1 MSDPSGRVV
10 VLSGATS
17 GIGEAAARALA
28 EAGARLT
35 LVGRNEE
42 LLRELAS
49 GLGAAT
55 DWVVAD
61 LVSLEQT
68 RRAAEEIRE
77 RHERIDVL
85 INNAGGMFSR
95 RRESPEGLEL
105 SLALNQLS
113 PFVLTSELLPLLRA
127 AAEADREFGARIVNV
142 ASVAHRSGVQ
152 WDDIASERGYRMMR
166 AYGQAKA
173 LMIMTTNELARR
185 LEGSGVTANS
195 VHPGVVRTGIIR
207 KSGNR
212 ILGALFDLVA
222 PLVLMSPERA
232 ASHVLRL
239 ATSDEAAG
247 VSGTYWSK
255 NRIEEPAGEA
265 GDHAAQARA
274 WRLSEQ
280 LAGMTAVD

>member
-1 MSDPSGRVV
+1 MSDASGRSV

-17 GIGEAAARALA
+17 GIGKAAARALA
-28 EAGARLT
+28 GAGARLT
-35 LVGRNEE
+35 LVGRNEA

-49 GLGAAT
+49 ELGTAT

-77 RHERIDVL
+77 RHDRIDVL
-85 INNAGGMFSR
+85 VNNAGGMFSR
-95 RRESPEGLEL
+95 RRESAEGLEL
-105 SLALNQLS
+105 SLALNHLS

-127 AAEADREFGARIVNV
+127 AADREFGARIVNV
-142 ASVAHRSGVQ
+142 ASVAHGSGVR

-185 LEGSGVTANS
+185 LEGTGVTANS

-212 ILGALFDLVA
+212 ILGALFDLAA
-222 PLVLMSPERA
+222 PLVLMSPEKG

-239 ATSDEAAG
+239 AISDEVAG
-247 VSGTYWSK
+247 VSGTYWGK

-265 GDHAAQARA
+265 GDRAAQERA

-280 LAGMTAVD
+280 LAGMTAAD

>member
-1 MSDPSGRVV
+1 MSDASGRVV

-105 SLALNQLS
+105 SLALNQ
-113 PFVLTSELLPLLRA
+113 PLAVRADLGA
-127 AAEADREFGARIVNV
+127 AAAAARRGRGRPRVRR
-142 ASVAHRSGVQ
+142 AHRQ
-152 WDDIASERGYRMMR
+152 RGLESRT
-166 AYGQAKA
+166 APGCGG
-173 LMIMTTNELARR
+173 TTSPPSA
-185 LEGSGVTANS
+185 G
-195 VHPGVVRTGIIR
+195 TG
-207 KSGNR
+207 
-212 ILGALFDLVA
+212 
-222 PLVLMSPERA
+222 
-232 ASHVLRL
+232 
-239 ATSDEAAG
+239 
-247 VSGTYWSK
+247 
-255 NRIEEPAGEA
+255 
-265 GDHAAQARA
+265 
-274 WRLSEQ
+274 
-280 LAGMTAVD
+280 

>member
-1 MSDPSGRVV
+1 MSDASGRVV

-17 GIGEAAARALA
+17 GIGKAAARALA
-28 EAGARLT
+28 KEGARVT
-35 LVGRNEE
+35 LVGRNEA
-42 LLRELAS
+42 LLSGLAS
-49 GLGAAT
+49 ELGAAT

-61 LVSLEQT
+61 LASLEQT
-68 RRAAEEIRE
+68 RRAAAEIGE
-77 RHERIDVL
+77 RHGRIDVL
-85 INNAGGMFSR
+85 INNAGAMFNR

-105 SLALNQLS
+105 SLALNHLS

-127 AAEADREFGARIVNV
+127 AAEADRDFGARIVNV
-142 ASVAHRSGVQ
+142 ASSAHRSGVQ

-173 LMIMTTNELARR
+173 LLIMTTNELARR
-185 LEGSGVTANS
+185 LEGSGITANS

-212 ILGALFDLVA
+212 VLGALVDLYA
-222 PLVLMSPERA
+222 LVGFISPARG

-239 ATSDEAAG
+239 AITDEAAG
-247 VSGTYWSK
+247 VTGTYWSK
-255 NRIEEPAGEA
+255 HRIEEPAGDA
-265 GDHAAQARA
+265 GDRAAQERA

-280 LAGMTAVD
+280 LAGMSATG